1 MLPEVS
7 ALHRASSIVR
17 IPPSQDVPMSDRVRR
32 ILDSSPLRRLASI
45 SQLGMVA
52 LVYPGATHS
61 RLEHTLGV
69 YHNALK
75 LLARFSSD
83 HAENLCFTVAEAEAF
98 LLATILH
105 DVGHWPFCH
114 PIEDMRLSDLGE
126 HETRLAEF
134 IETSELKQ
142 LIESDWTCTAKDIVT
157 LLDYDPKQPHS
168 PGTQF
173 FSSCLSSPIDVDKLD
188 YLQRDSLHA
197 GVPYGQNFDAGRLIN
212 SMCRHPETGKLA
224 ISEKG
229 RTAAE
234 MMVFARYVMF
244 SEVYWHPSVRSA
256 TAMLQRSVYHLQKEI
271 DLPSTLK
278 MDDRDWIAMLRRNA
292 MDTRFETMVEGLFGA
307 RRELFKRVAEYSVLQ
322 SGSQIHDSLSRRP
335 YWWLV
340 AASEKLACRVSRE
353 TGISVHPADVLIDA
367 PPVKLEVDI
376 NIDVIGRDGSIR
388 SLGEVSPVASALAH
402 RQFDNHVKRVRVF
415 VRANLRDALFEAM
428 KTSVWDQLLMETTD
442 EMEKETA

>member
-1 MLPEVS
+1 
-7 ALHRASSIVR
+7 
-17 IPPSQDVPMSDRVRR
+17 
-32 ILDSSPLRRLASI
+32 
-45 SQLGMVA
+45 
-52 LVYPGATHS
+52 
-61 RLEHTLGV
+61 
-69 YHNALK
+69 
-75 LLARFSSD
+75 
-83 HAENLCFTVAEAEAF
+83 
-98 LLATILH
+98 
-105 DVGHWPFCH
+105 
-114 PIEDMRLSDLGE
+114 
-126 HETRLAEF
+126 
-134 IETSELKQ
+134 
-142 LIESDWTCTAKDIVT
+142 
-157 LLDYDPKQPHS
+157 
-168 PGTQF
+168 
-173 FSSCLSSPIDVDKLD
+173 LD

-340 AASEKLACRVSRE
+340 AASEKLAGRVSRE